1 MIHHFSGRS
10 ILVAEDDY
18 YLAMDVKAAL
28 LAIGVRPLGP
38 APDPEKAL
46 LFIGATDIAVIDVEL
61 RDGTNGCTI
70 ADALDHQGT
79 PFRHGLCRPNP
90 LATSRPPHLPQASQ
104 RSWSAGRPNRC
115 PSGPFLIIA
124 RPYGAGYGVGKP
136 ASQRSFDHDWL
147 AVCTITCI
155 AVPGHGNRGP
165 NR

>member
-79 PFRHGLCRPNP
+79 PFIFVTGYADRTPSRH
-90 LATSRPPHLPQASQ
+90 H
-104 RSWSAGRPNRC
+104 GRPIC
-115 PSGPFLIIA
+115 H
-124 RPYGAGYGVGKP
+124 KP
-136 ASQRSFDHDWL
+136 ANEAGVLGALTDALRDRF
-147 AVCTITCI
+147 
-155 AVPGHGNRGP
+155 
-165 NR
+165 